1 MNKKIL
7 VQVHSPDVE
16 LDLIKQYPEQ
26 FASIENLKAKCDRLV
41 VVSVDLKDSLE
52 LREHIRK
59 GKTATKSEA
68 RVRLEVLLAAG
79 GGALKVYATDN
90 DRNDLL
96 EISALCINRATY
108 MIDAEIGHLGQVLAS
123 KLLEV
128 GEPLVKNGITTA
140 KAQEL
145 KVAADAFAEATAAV
159 GSALSNKK
167 GLNTKIRDGIKEV
180 RALQES
186 ISNLMLQFA
195 DTDPVFYST
204 YKAAIEKHHYPVRHR
219 KNGKNGKPADDTS
232 KGSDDQSR

>member
-90 DRNDLL
+90 DLL

-140 KAQEL
+140 KAQEIQ
-145 KVAADAFAEATAAV
+145 VAADAFAEATAAV

-219 KNGKNGKPADDTS
+219 KNGKNDTSADDTS
-232 KGSDDQSR
+232 KGSDDQSK